1 MFYEGKKV
9 PATGGVGVAVQPK
22 ISVVIPIFGNEGD
35 LPRLVAALQ
44 SQTLPP
50 TEILLVDGSPKP
62 LENPPPGTRLI
73 RSKLGSFL
81 GDDYKLGVKSATGDF
96 LLLMQQD
103 CLPENSTALERMFR
117 QLTPERVS
125 VVALVT
131 LPEDCFRGY
140 NFWGQVLMARW
151 LGCVKQGVSN
161 KFDLHRRDVL
171 ARIGW
176 METWPTQLAG
186 EDMDLF
192 MRLSSQ
198 GEVFVSEVEVIHYH
212 HQRATMGAGDV
223 LRRHFRLAESFGALF
238 RKWGFALRRAP
249 YAGHWSHHLT
259 KYLYLIVPLLP
270 FAPLS
275 VGVVLFAG
283 SNLGNFEAWRVRSW
297 KTPLLLFFNPCLF
310 IAGLLGTVMG
320 LRHRPLE
327 AR

>member
-1 MFYEGKKV
+1 M
-9 PATGGVGVAVQPK
+9 TTAVSPK

-35 LPRLVAALQ
+35 LPRLIAALQ

-62 LENPPPGTRLI
+62 LATPPPGTRLL
-73 RSKLGSFL
+73 RSQPGSLLGE
-81 GDDYKLGVKSATGDF
+81 DYDFGAKNATGDY
-96 LLLMQQD
+96 LLFMQQD
-103 CLPENSTALERMFR
+103 CVPKDATALERMFR

-161 KFDLHRRDVL
+161 KFDLHRREVVS
-171 ARIGW
+171 RIGW
-176 METWPTQLAG
+176 MQVWPPQLAG

-192 MRLSSQ
+192 MRLRCQ
-198 GEVFVSEVEVIHYH
+198 GEVFVSDVEVMHYH

-238 RKWGFALRRAP
+238 RKWGFALRRVP
-249 YAGHWSHHLT
+249 YAEHWSHHLG
-259 KYLYLIVPLLP
+259 KYLYLLIPLLP
-270 FAPLS
+270 FAPLP
-275 VGVVLFAG
+275 VGLALFVG
-283 SNLGNFEAWRVRSW
+283 SNLANFEAWRVRSW
-297 KTPLLLFFNPCLF
+297 QTPLLLLFNPCLF
-310 IAGLLGTVMG
+310 VAGLLGTLLG
-320 LRHRPLE
+320 LRHRP
-327 AR
+327 R

>member
-1 MFYEGKKV
+1 MTAAG
-9 PATGGVGVAVQPK
+9 QPK

-35 LPRLVAALQ
+35 LPRLVRALQ

-62 LENPPPGTRLI
+62 LENLPTGTRLI

-81 GDDYKLGVKSATGDF
+81 GDDYKLGVKNATGDY

-131 LPEDCFRGY
+131 LPKDCFRGY

-223 LRRHFRLAESFGALF
+223 LQRHFRLAESFGALF

-259 KYLYLIVPLLP
+259 KYLYLLVPLLP
-270 FAPLS
+270 FAPMS
-275 VGVVLFAG
+275 VGVVLFVG
-283 SNLGNFEAWRVRSW
+283 SNLGNFEAWRVRAW
-297 KTPLLLFFNPCLF
+297 KTPLLLLFNPCLF
-310 IAGLLGTVMG
+310 VAGLLGTVMG
-320 LRHRPLE
+320 LRHRPIVPEPGRLGS
-327 AR
+327 

>member
-1 MFYEGKKV
+1 MTAAGH
-9 PATGGVGVAVQPK
+9 PK

-35 LPRLVAALQ
+35 LPRLVGALQ

-73 RSKLGSFL
+73 RSKPGSLLGEDYDL
-81 GDDYKLGVKSATGDF
+81 GAKNAGGDY
-96 LLLMQQD
+96 LLFMQQD
-103 CLPENSTALERMFR
+103 CVPKDFTALERMFR

-131 LPEDCFRGY
+131 LPEDCFRSY

-151 LGCVKQGVSN
+151 LGCVRQGVSN

-176 METWPTQLAG
+176 MEVWPTQLAG

-192 MRLSSQ
+192 MRLSCQ
-198 GEVFVSEVEVIHYH
+198 GEVFVSDVQVIHYH

-259 KYLYLIVPLLP
+259 KYLYLFIPLLP
-270 FAPLS
+270 FAPLP
-275 VGVVLFAG
+275 VAVVLFVG

-297 KTPLLLFFNPCLF
+297 KTPLLLLVNPCLF
-310 IAGLLGTVMG
+310 VAGLLGTVLG
-320 LRHRPLE
+320 LRHRPVV
-327 AR
+327 APRKQ